1 MLPQPVFHNQP
12 IHKTAGLKPV
22 YKKQN
27 VYQPKCVYV
36 HAWVSGGEAV
46 KRNHMFTLE
55 KSSVLLINKTKCR
68 NKHSHWGRLASPRA
82 RKASGICACL
92 AGTWLFLHTLLH
104 SSCILESGEHRAA
117 CFSFGER
124 GSRERGWGWV
134 RFTHRP
140 TLQIG
145 PDWASLDPEKQPK
158 QEERCEFMTK
168 QNTGSQRATL
178 LGGFS

>member
-1 MLPQPVFHNQP
+1 MCLCTCVSKWRRSCQKKSYVHVREIKCFTHKQNKMPQQTQSLRKARLPQSE
-12 IHKTAGLKPV
+12 KAG
-22 YKKQN
+22 
-27 VYQPKCVYV
+27 
-36 HAWVSGGEAV
+36 
-46 KRNHMFTLE
+46 
-55 KSSVLLINKTKCR
+55 
-68 NKHSHWGRLASPRA
+68 
-82 RKASGICACL
+82 GICACL
-92 AGTWLFLHTLLH
+92 AGTWMFLHTLLH

-145 PDWASLDPEKQPK
+145 PDWASSDPEKQPK